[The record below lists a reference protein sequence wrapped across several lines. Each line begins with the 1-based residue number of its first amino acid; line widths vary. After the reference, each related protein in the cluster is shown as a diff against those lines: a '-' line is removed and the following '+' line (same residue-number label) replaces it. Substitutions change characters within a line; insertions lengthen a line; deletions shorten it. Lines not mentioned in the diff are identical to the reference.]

1 MCSNQSFRPAPK
13 EEDRPHT
20 AEELRVMKEKLDTQ
34 REMVEN
40 LIDKETQILK
50 EILKAQE
57 KIRKDI
63 DHKRAQ
69 KLAAAAME
77 DEAWV
82 FEKAA
87 NGWI

>member
-1 MCSNQSFRPAPK
+1 MCSNQSFRPAP

-20 AEELRVMKEKLDTQ
+20 AEELRLMKWKLDEL
-34 REMVEN
+34 RE
-40 LIDKETQILK
+40 QHLK
-50 EILKAQE
+50 EEEQLVKKILKAQE
-57 KIRKDI
+57 KIRKDL

-82 FEKAA
+82 FEKSA